1 MAKQAL
7 NFGTVTRLHAAP
19 AAPRSEMAALPAPL
33 LSRRLKL
40 ASAMP
45 IRFTE
50 SSLADARELLMR
62 SADPNEPNV
71 TLADVIRHA
80 FETGLHALLRK
91 EGTPDVTNAEGDA

>member
-7 NFGTVTRLHAAP
+7 DFGTVPRLHGSSPAP
-19 AAPRSEMAALPAPL
+19 QSEMTSLPAPVL
-33 LSRRLKL
+33 ARRIKL
-40 ASAMP
+40 ATAMP

-50 SSLADARELLMR
+50 ASLADARELLQR
-62 SADPNEPNV
+62 SADPNEPNI

-91 EGTPDVTNAEGDA
+91 EGMADVTNAKSDS